1 MHPVSIASPLDLFTD
16 VFLVELLFSS
26 YAQIE
31 KFDHDRTEEDKQLA
45 NRTHTLLF
53 LDKKSVKS
61 KWKDVSEETRNQ
73 KLQRH

>member
-73 KLQRH
+73 KLQIH